1 MVYRWISSFTAALL
15 IIVPLPAMAED
26 TIYCPQN
33 HAYIRLGMTTNEVI
47 SACGQ
52 PLKKQES
59 NRPLMRK
66 IPVLQLIYNAQGS
79 QNAFYGVWSLP
90 VGVNSGVQLEVEVTN
105 DKVSSVQLNGSS
117 TQAITIC
124 GGNMIQIGDPVNKVY
139 SYCGSPSL
147 ANNTY
152 INQPIPSEEMPQ
164 IWTYQVDAY
173 QPPYTLTFLNGHLQE
188 IN

>member
-1 MVYRWISSFTAALL
+1 MTCRWVFFVTALFSALSL
-15 IIVPLPAMAED
+15 NAMAED
-26 TIYCPQN
+26 SLYCPQN

-47 SACGQ
+47 AACGQ
-52 PLKKQES
+52 PLRKQES
-59 NRPLMRK
+59 DRPLTRK

-105 DKVSSVQLNGSS
+105 NKVTGVQLNGSS

-124 GGNMIQIGDPVNKVY
+124 GGNMIEVGDPVNKVY

-152 INQPIPSEEMPQ
+152 INQPIQSEEMPQ
-164 IWTYQVDAY
+164 IWTYQVDPY
-173 QPPYTLTFLNGHLQE
+173 QPAYTLTFLNNRLQS